1 MPPQFNPAGKFR
13 ARKFHDDLVIGPQF
27 RRKGPLVPAFHRAAA
42 AANRAFVVKIHR
54 AMVRQDRAWDV
65 ESQFGQVRALFL
77 DTADDPV
84 VQRILTPR
92 VALTVAEY
100 LAFDLEQHVLV
111 ILADMTSYC
120 EALREVSAARGEIP
134 GRRAYPGYLY
144 SDLASI
150 YERCGRIRGRRGS
163 LTLVPVLTMP
173 AGDITH
179 PIPDLSGYITEG
191 QIVLSPQSQAADFY
205 PPVDVLASLSRLMRK
220 GTGAGRTRADHP
232 AAAAQLL
239 AALAR
244 ARSARDLADLIGE
257 AALTETDRRLPFR
270 LRACVQRAGDPP
282 GAGEARSLEDTLSR
296 VWEVSLQRRAVS

>member
-1 MPPQFNPAGKFR
+1 
-13 ARKFHDDLVIGPQF
+13 
-27 RRKGPLVPAFHRAAA
+27 
-42 AANRAFVVKIHR
+42 
-54 AMVRQDRAWDV
+54 
-65 ESQFGQVRALFL
+65 
-77 DTADDPV
+77 
-84 VQRILTPR
+84 
-92 VALTVAEY
+92 
-100 LAFDLEQHVLV
+100 
-111 ILADMTSYC
+111 
-120 EALREVSAARGEIP
+120 
-134 GRRAYPGYLY
+134 
-144 SDLASI
+144 
-150 YERCGRIRGRRGS
+150 
-163 LTLVPVLTMP
+163 MP

-257 AALTETDRRLPFR
+257 AALTETDRRYLVCARAFNER
-270 LRACVQRAGDPP
+270 LVRQ

-296 VWEVSLQRRAVS
+296 VWEVLSELPRRELTMLASSVIDAHYAGADRG